1 MEKSMKVKIGIGAAV
16 AVVAVLLV
24 LSGMDKGQ
32 KKADVY
38 KRQVQCGSQAGGG
51 DRCPVQGPDPGEF

>member
-32 KKADVY
+32 KKTMGADQEDYSTSV
-38 KRQVQCGSQAGGG
+38 KGQN
-51 DRCPVQGPDPGEF
+51 